1 MRPVTLS
8 AFMILLVLSAGCS
21 PTMVSFFD
29 QDSRAQISRMSG
41 NRLAGGLTS
50 VELNGQRFD
59 KGEGLAY
66 SLIVVYSGPTFIG
79 IGEGKTLVLVI
90 DGRRL
95 EVAGTGSGRNRTT
108 LSVGLIEEKAYY
120 HDIDPDLIRTL
131 AYAKEV
137 EVEIIG
143 TRKTLNRHFKEKN
156 FTNFREFYELHVKRG
171 AGS

>member
-1 MRPVTLS
+1 LPLMRE
-8 AFMILLVLSAGCS
+8 IW
-21 PTMVSFFD
+21 D
-29 QDSRAQISRMSG
+29 QGSRAQISRMSG

-59 KGEGLAY
+59 KGEGLTY
-66 SLIVVYSGPTFIG
+66 SLIVVYAGPSFIG

-90 DGRRL
+90 DGLRL
-95 EVAGTGSGRNRTT
+95 EVAGSGSGKNQAT
-108 LSVGLIEEKAYY
+108 LSVGVIEEKAYY
-120 HDIDPDLIRTL
+120 HDIDPDLIRML
-131 AYAKEV
+131 AYATEV